1 MILTALVE
9 GNSIAATT
17 RMTGAS
23 KVTILRL
30 LADAGKLAYNW
41 HDMTVRNLPTERVQM
56 DEAWSFVHSK
66 QKNVKPENWGKG
78 HGDAWTWV
86 SLDADSKLVINW
98 LVGGRDSHYGRLFV
112 EDLADRLQDRVQLTS
127 DGWNVYRDAVERAF
141 GGKVDFGMLIKQYKH
156 EAGSG
161 RYSPP
166 ACVAARREPIEGNP
180 DHDHISTSFV
190 ERQNLTMRMS
200 MRRFTRLTNGFSK
213 KIENHEHALALHYFN
228 YNFIRKHQTLKTTPA
243 IAAGLEKSPMDDG
256 GFCQDAGAGRRALRR
271 ADYGIS
277 AELIIFRKKRRSDNA
292 GEEECLN
299 EYTRL
304 K

>member
-1 MILTALVE
+1 MILNCLVE

-30 LADAGKLAYNW
+30 LADAGTLAMNY
-41 HDMTVRNLPTERVQM
+41 HDMTVRNLPTARVQM

-66 QKNVKPENWGKG
+66 QRNVKPENWGKG

-86 SLDADSKLVINW
+86 ALDADSKLVINW
-98 LVGGRDSHYGRLFV
+98 LVGGRDADYGRLFV

-127 DGWNVYRDAVERAF
+127 DGWQVYREAVERAF
-141 GGKVDFGMLIKQYKH
+141 GGKVDYAMLIKNYKH
-156 EAGSG
+156 QRDAAA

-166 ACVAARREPIEGNP
+166 VCVSARKETIEGNP
-180 DHDHISTSFV
+180 DHAHVNTSFV

-213 KIENHEHALALHYFN
+213 KIENHEHALALHYFH

-243 IAAGLEKSPMDDG
+243 IAADITGKRWTMLEFVEMLEREEKIIGGRITEYLPSPTP
-256 GFCQDAGAGRRALRR
+256 
-271 ADYGIS
+271 S
-277 AELIIFRKKRRSDNA
+277 
-292 GEEECLN
+292 
-299 EYTRL
+299 
-304 K
+304 

>member
-1 MILTALVE
+1 MRKLSAEKRAMILTCLVE

-30 LADAGKLAYNW
+30 LADAGTLAANY
-41 HDMTVRNLPTERVQM
+41 HDLTVRNLPTQRVQM
-56 DEAWSFVHSK
+56 DEAWSFIHSK
-66 QKNVKPENWGKG
+66 KKNVKPQNWGKG

-98 LVGGRDSHYGRLFV
+98 LVGGRDSYFGRLFV
-112 EDLADRLQDRVQLTS
+112 ADLADRLQNRVQLSS
-127 DGWNVYRDAVERAF
+127 DGWQVYRDAVDRAF
-141 GGKVDFGMLIKQYKH
+141 GGNVDFGMLIKQYKN
-156 EAGSG
+156 ETGSG

-166 ACVAARREPIEGNP
+166 VCVAARKESVNGSP
-180 DHDHISTSFV
+180 DRKHINTSFV

-228 YNFIRKHQTLKTTPA
+228 YNFIRRHQTLKTTPA
-243 IAAGLEKSPMDDG
+243 IAAGLENSRWTMLDFVKMLEREEQKIG
-256 GFCQDAGAGRRALRR
+256 GRVT
-271 ADYGIS
+271 
-277 AELIIFRKKRRSDNA
+277 
-292 GEEECLN
+292 
-299 EYTRL
+299 EYL
-304 K
+304 PS